1 MIKRKTTKVV
11 VKSSTTEISNKNR
24 YQQQGIF
31 KYLFIVIV
39 ITALALFMIPG
50 VFSNLKYGL
59 DLQGGFEILYEVS
72 SLNKDEKL
80 DKAMLTN
87 THKNLLR
94 RIDTLGVSEP
104 VIEIEGDNRIRVQLA
119 GVTDQETAREALAKP
134 AVLSFR
140 DSKNNL
146 LMTSDVLTSKGASE
160 DQDNRGLPAVKLS
173 IAKKD
178 EFYRVTKRI
187 SETEDKLII
196 IWLDYEEG
204 LSLTAKEVAGRNTY
218 GYEEN
223 GKFIECGSSNSRCLS
238 AATVSEGFSS
248 DVIIQGS
255 FTKDEVKQLVD
266 FINSGN
272 LPTKL
277 KELSSRTVQASFGE
291 KSLEKTYTAGIIGIA
306 LVALIM
312 ILLYRFAGF
321 ISAVGLLIYTV
332 ITFGIFWLVGG
343 VLTLQ
348 GIAAM
353 LLGIGMAVDANVL
366 SFSRIKDE
374 LAKGSSLIGA
384 FKKGNTNSIKTI
396 IDANVTTLLV
406 AVILF
411 IFGESS
417 TKGFATML
425 IISIFVT
432 MIVMVVVVRLIL
444 RKFVETKRFDDKV
457 SLFVGKPKKKQRK
470 INFVKNGMK
479 FLIISGICI
488 IAGIVSLVMSGLNLG
503 VDFKGGTSITVNAD
517 MTEKEIKEEL
527 KGYTIDTIDM
537 NSPITIKIE
546 EKLSKKKI
554 DNLEKT
560 FETKYQASAD
570 INTVS
575 NIVMAERVKNAIY
588 SVILGIIG
596 MIIYISIRF
605 KFNFGISSI
614 ICLAHD
620 VFIIIAVFSLLKLEV
635 SAIFVAAILSI
646 IGYSINNTI
655 VVFDRIR
662 ENTRKKQIKTEE
674 ELAEVVN
681 DSIAETLYRSVIT
694 SITTMLPV
702 ICLIVFG
709 SKEILNFNIAL
720 LIGLIAGTYS
730 SILLA
735 GVIWIKLD
743 KKNIGKKPTKKWY
756 EIDTK
761 SEKLIN
767 GINS

>member
-1 MIKRKTTKVV
+1 MK
-11 VKSSTTEISNKNR
+11 
-24 YQQQGIF
+24 QQGIL
-31 KYLFIVIV
+31 KYSVIV
-39 ITALALFMIPG
+39 IIITALILIMMPG
-50 VFSNLKYGL
+50 IFNNLKYGL
-59 DLQGGFEILYEVS
+59 DLQGGFEVLYEVS
-72 SLNKDEKL
+72 SLDENEEL
-80 DKAMLTN
+80 NSDMLNN

-94 RIDTLGVSEP
+94 RIDTLGVAEP
-104 VIEIEGDNRIRVQLA
+104 VITIEGDNRIRVQLA
-119 GVTDQETAREALAKP
+119 GVTDQETAREVLSKP

-140 DSKNNL
+140 DSSNNL
-146 LMTSDVLTSKGASE
+146 LMTSEVLTSKGASE
-160 DQDNRGLPAVKLS
+160 DQDNKGLPAVKLS

-187 SETEDKLII
+187 SETEDKLIV
-196 IWLDYEEG
+196 IWLDYEDG
-204 LSLTAKEVAGRNTY
+204 LSLKPQTIGNHKTY

-223 GKFIECGSSNSRCLS
+223 GKFIECGSATSKCLS
-238 AATVSEGFSS
+238 AATVNEGFSS

-291 KSLEKTYTAGIIGIA
+291 KSLEKTYTAGIIGFI
-306 LVALIM
+306 LVAIFM

-321 ISAVGLLIYTV
+321 ISSIGLLIYTV

-353 LLGIGMAVDANVL
+353 LLGVGMAVDANVL

-374 LAKGSSLIGA
+374 LGKGSSLIGA

-406 AVILF
+406 AIILF

-432 MIVMVVVVRLIL
+432 MLVMVVITRLIL
-444 RKFVETKRFDDKV
+444 RKFVETDFFNDKL
-457 SLFVGKPKKKQRK
+457 SFFIGKPKKQYRK
-470 INFVKNGMK
+470 INFVKNGFK
-479 FLIISGICI
+479 YLLIASICI
-488 IAGIVSLVMSGLNLG
+488 IAGIVSIIITGLNLG

-517 MTEKEIKEEL
+517 ISKKEIKEEL
-527 KGYTIDTIDM
+527 KGYTIDSIDM

-554 DNLEKT
+554 DALEKT
-560 FETKYQASAD
+560 FEAKYQASAD

-575 NIVMAERVKNAIY
+575 NIVMAERIKNAIY

-655 VVFDRIR
+655 VIFDRIR
-662 ENTRKKQIKTEE
+662 ENMHKKEIKTEE
-674 ELAEVVN
+674 ELAEIVN
-681 DSIAETLYRSVIT
+681 KSISETMYRSIIT

-702 ICLIVFG
+702 ICLIIFG
-709 SKEILNFNIAL
+709 SKEIITFNIAL
-720 LIGLIAGTYS
+720 FIGLIAGTYS

-735 GVIWIKLD
+735 GIIWIKLD
-743 KKNIGKKPTKKWY
+743 KKNIGKKVTKKWY
-756 EIDTK
+756 EDDTK
-761 SEKLIN
+761 SEKLIK

>member
-1 MIKRKTTKVV
+1 MK
-11 VKSSTTEISNKNR
+11 
-24 YQQQGIF
+24 QHGML
-31 KYLFIVIV
+31 KYSIIMVV

-50 VFSNLKYGL
+50 IFGSLKYGL
-59 DLQGGFEILYEVS
+59 DLQGGFEVLYEVS
-72 SLNKDEKL
+72 SLNEDEEL
-80 DKAMLTN
+80 DESMLNN
-87 THKNLLR
+87 TRKNLLR

-119 GVTDQETAREALAKP
+119 GVTDQDTAREVLSKP

-140 DSKNNL
+140 DSSNNL

-160 DQDNRGLPAVKLS
+160 DSDNKGLPAVKLS
-173 IAKKD
+173 ISKKD

-187 SETEDKLII
+187 SETEDRLIV

-204 LSLTAKEVAGRNTY
+204 LSYNKQTG

-223 GKFIECGSSNSRCLS
+223 GKFVKCGSSNSRCLS

-255 FTKDEVKQLVD
+255 FTKDDVKQLVD
-266 FINSGN
+266 YINSGN

-277 KELSSRTVQASFGE
+277 EEISSKTVTASFGE
-291 KSLEKTYTAGIIGIA
+291 KSLDKTYTAGIIGIA
-306 LVALIM
+306 AVAIFM
-312 ILLYRFAGF
+312 IILYHFAGL
-321 ISAVGLLIYTV
+321 ISAIGLLIYTIV
-332 ITFGIFWLVGG
+332 TFGIFWLVGG

-374 LAKGSSLIGA
+374 LKKGSSLAGA

-396 IDANVTTLLV
+396 IDANITTLLV
-406 AVILF
+406 AIILF

-432 MIVMVVVVRLIL
+432 MIVMVVIVRLIL
-444 RKFVETKRFDDKV
+444 RRFVETGFFDNKV
-457 SLFVGKPKKKQRK
+457 TAFIGKPKKTKRK
-470 INFVKNGMK
+470 VDYVKNGTK
-479 FLIISGICI
+479 FLIILFICI
-488 IAGIVSLVMSGLNLG
+488 IAGVVSLFINKLNLG
-503 VDFKGGTSITVNAD
+503 VAFKGGTSITINAD
-517 MTEKEIKEEL
+517 MTKKEIKEEL
-527 KGYTIDTIDM
+527 KDYTIDSIDM
-537 NSPITIKIE
+537 NEPISVRIE
-546 EKLSKKKI
+546 EKLTKEQITEMKNYFEKEKK
-554 DNLEKT
+554 
-560 FETKYQASAD
+560 ASTD
-570 INTVS
+570 INVVS
-575 NIVMAERVKNAIY
+575 NIVQIELIKNALY
-588 SVILGIIG
+588 SILLAIIG

-614 ICLAHD
+614 LCLGHD
-620 VFIIIAVFSLLKLEV
+620 VFIIIALFSLLKLEV
-635 SAIFVAAILSI
+635 STIFITALLSI

-662 ENTRKKQIKTEE
+662 EKSKGKEFKTKD
-674 ELAEVVN
+674 ELKEVVN
-681 DSIAETLYRSVIT
+681 DSISETMTRSIIT

-702 ICLIVFG
+702 ISLIIFG

-720 LIGLIAGTYS
+720 LIGLVAGTYS

-735 GVIWIKLD
+735 GVIWYKLAN
-743 KKNIGKKPTKKWY
+743 KNVGKKPTKKWY
-756 EIDTK
+756 EVDTK
-761 SEKLIN
+761 SEKLIK

>member
-1 MIKRKTTKVV
+1 MKQHGMLKYSVLMI
-11 VKSSTTEISNKNR
+11 I
-24 YQQQGIF
+24 
-31 KYLFIVIV
+31 

-50 VFSNLKYGL
+50 IFSSLKYGL
-59 DLQGGFEILYEVS
+59 DLQGGFEVLYEVS
-72 SLNKDEKL
+72 SLNEDEKL
-80 DKAMLTN
+80 DESMLNN
-87 THKNLLR
+87 TRKNLLR

-119 GVTDQETAREALAKP
+119 GVTDQDTAREVLAKP

-140 DSKNNL
+140 DSSNNL

-160 DQDNRGLPAVKLS
+160 DNDNKGLPAVKLS
-173 IAKKD
+173 ISKKD

-204 LSLTAKEVAGRNTY
+204 LSYNKQTG

-223 GKFIECGSSNSRCLS
+223 GKFVKCGSSNSRCLS

-255 FTKDEVKQLVD
+255 FTKDDVKQLVD
-266 FINSGN
+266 YINSGN

-277 KELSSRTVQASFGE
+277 DEISSKTVTASFGE
-291 KSLEKTYTAGIIGIA
+291 KSLDKTYTAGIIGIA
-306 LVALIM
+306 LVALLM
-312 ILLYRFAGF
+312 IALYHFAGL
-321 ISAVGLLIYTV
+321 ISAIGLLIYTV
-332 ITFGIFWLVGG
+332 VTFGIFWLVGG

-374 LAKGSSLIGA
+374 LKKGSSLSGA

-396 IDANVTTLLV
+396 VDANVTTLLV
-406 AVILF
+406 AIILF

-432 MIVMVVVVRLIL
+432 MIVMVVIVRLIL
-444 RKFVETKRFDDKV
+444 RRFVETGFFDNKI
-457 SLFVGKPKKKQRK
+457 SAFIGKPKKTRRK
-470 INFVKNGMK
+470 IDYVKNGTK
-479 FLIISGICI
+479 FLIISFICI
-488 IAGIVSLVMSGLNLG
+488 IVGIVSLFINNLNLG
-503 VDFKGGTSITVNAD
+503 VAFKGGTSITINAD
-517 MTEKEIKEEL
+517 MSKKEIKEEL
-527 KGYTIDTIDM
+527 KDYTIDSIDM
-537 NSPITIKIE
+537 NAPISVKIE
-546 EKLSKKKI
+546 EKLTKEQITEMKNYFENEKK
-554 DNLEKT
+554 
-560 FETKYQASAD
+560 ASTD
-570 INTVS
+570 INVVS
-575 NIVMAERVKNAIY
+575 NIVQVELIKNAIY
-588 SVILGIIG
+588 SIVLAIIG

-614 ICLAHD
+614 LCLAHD
-620 VFIIIAVFSLLKLEV
+620 VFIIIALFSLAKLEV
-635 SAIFVAAILSI
+635 STIFITALLSI

-662 ENTRKKQIKTEE
+662 EKLKGKELKTTD
-674 ELAEVVN
+674 ELKEVVN
-681 DSIAETLYRSVIT
+681 DSISETMYRSIIT

-702 ICLIVFG
+702 IALIIFG

-735 GVIWIKLD
+735 GVIWFKLD
-743 KKNIGKKPTKKWY
+743 KKNVGKKPTKKWY
-756 EIDTK
+756 EVDTK
-761 SEKLIN
+761 SEKLIK

>member
-1 MIKRKTTKVV
+1 MKQHGMLKYSVLMI
-11 VKSSTTEISNKNR
+11 I
-24 YQQQGIF
+24 
-31 KYLFIVIV
+31 

-50 VFSNLKYGL
+50 IFSSLKYGL
-59 DLQGGFEILYEVS
+59 DLQGGFEVLYEVS
-72 SLNKDEKL
+72 SLNEDEKL
-80 DKAMLTN
+80 DESMLNN
-87 THKNLLR
+87 TRKNLLR

-119 GVTDQETAREALAKP
+119 GVTDQDTAREVLAKP

-140 DSKNNL
+140 DSSNNL

-160 DQDNRGLPAVKLS
+160 DNDNKGLPAVKLS
-173 IAKKD
+173 ISKKD

-204 LSLTAKEVAGRNTY
+204 LSYNKQTG

-223 GKFIECGSSNSRCLS
+223 GKFVKCGSSNSRCLS

-255 FTKDEVKQLVD
+255 FTKDDVKQLVD
-266 FINSGN
+266 YINSGN

-277 KELSSRTVQASFGE
+277 DEISSKTVTASFGE
-291 KSLEKTYTAGIIGIA
+291 KSLDKTYTAGIIGIA
-306 LVALIM
+306 LVALLM
-312 ILLYRFAGF
+312 IALYHFAGL
-321 ISAVGLLIYTV
+321 ISAIGLLIYTV
-332 ITFGIFWLVGG
+332 VTFGIFWLVGG

-374 LAKGSSLIGA
+374 LKKGSSLSGA

-406 AVILF
+406 AIILF

-432 MIVMVVVVRLIL
+432 MIVMVVIVRLIL
-444 RKFVETKRFDDKV
+444 RRFVETGFFDNKI
-457 SLFVGKPKKKQRK
+457 SAFIGKPKKTRRK
-470 INFVKNGMK
+470 IDYVKNGTK
-479 FLIISGICI
+479 FLIISFICI
-488 IAGIVSLVMSGLNLG
+488 IVGIVSLFINNLNLG
-503 VDFKGGTSITVNAD
+503 VAFKGGTSITINAD
-517 MTEKEIKEEL
+517 MSKKEIKEEL
-527 KGYTIDTIDM
+527 KDYTIDSIDM
-537 NSPITIKIE
+537 NAPISVKIE
-546 EKLSKKKI
+546 EKLTKEQITEMKNYFENEKK
-554 DNLEKT
+554 
-560 FETKYQASAD
+560 ASTD
-570 INTVS
+570 INVVS
-575 NIVMAERVKNAIY
+575 NIVQVELIKNAIY
-588 SVILGIIG
+588 SIVLAIIG

-614 ICLAHD
+614 LCLAHD
-620 VFIIIAVFSLLKLEV
+620 VFIIIALFSLAKLEV
-635 SAIFVAAILSI
+635 STIFITALLSI

-662 ENTRKKQIKTEE
+662 EKLKGKELKTTD
-674 ELAEVVN
+674 ELKEVVN
-681 DSIAETLYRSVIT
+681 DSISETMYRSIIT

-702 ICLIVFG
+702 IALIIFG

-735 GVIWIKLD
+735 GVIWFKLD
-743 KKNIGKKPTKKWY
+743 KKNVGKKPTKKWY
-756 EIDTK
+756 EVDTK
-761 SEKLIN
+761 SEKLIK

>member
-1 MIKRKTTKVV
+1 MK
-11 VKSSTTEISNKNR
+11 
-24 YQQQGIF
+24 QHGML
-31 KYLFIVIV
+31 KYSLIMVI

-50 VFSNLKYGL
+50 IFNSLKYGL
-59 DLQGGFEILYEVS
+59 DLQGGFEVLYQVS
-72 SLNKDEKL
+72 SLNEDEEL
-80 DKAMLTN
+80 DEAMLNN

-104 VIEIEGDNRIRVQLA
+104 VITIEGNDRIRVQLA
-119 GVTDQETAREALAKP
+119 GVTDQDEAREVLAKP
-134 AVLSFR
+134 AVLTFR

-160 DQDNRGLPAVKLS
+160 GQSNNGMPAVALS
-173 IAKKD
+173 ISKKD
-178 EFYRVTKRI
+178 EFYRVTKKI
-187 SETEDKLII
+187 SETEDQLIV
-196 IWLDYEEG
+196 IWLDYEDN
-204 LSLTAKEVAGRNTY
+204 LSLTSRTINNHKAY

-223 GKFIECGSSNSRCLS
+223 GKFIECGSSSSRCLS

-277 KELSSRTVQASFGE
+277 EEISSKTVAASFGE

-306 LVALIM
+306 LVALLM
-312 ILLYRFAGF
+312 ILLYRFAGL
-321 ISAVGLLIYTV
+321 ISAIGLLIYTI

-374 LAKGSSLIGA
+374 LKKGSSLEGA

-406 AVILF
+406 AIILF

-432 MIVMVVVVRLIL
+432 MIVMVVITRLIL
-444 RKFVETKRFDDKV
+444 RRFVETGFFDNKINA
-457 SLFVGKPKKKQRK
+457 FIGKPKKNKRK
-470 INFVKNGMK
+470 INYVKNGAK
-479 FLIISGICI
+479 FLLISTICLV
-488 IAGIVSLVMSGLNLG
+488 AGISSLFINGLNLG
-503 VDFKGGTSITVNAD
+503 VDFNGGTSITINAD
-517 MTEKEIKEEL
+517 LTKNEIKKEL
-527 KGYTIDTIDM
+527 KDYTINSIDM
-537 NSPITIKIE
+537 NAPISVKIE
-546 EKLSKKKI
+546 EKLTKDEI
-554 DNLEKT
+554 TEMQNH
-560 FETKYQASAD
+560 FETAYKASTD
-570 INTVS
+570 INVVS
-575 NIVMAERVKNAIY
+575 NIVQVELIKNAIY
-588 SVILGIIG
+588 SVILAILG

-605 KFNFGISSI
+605 RFNFGVSSI
-614 ICLAHD
+614 LCLAHD
-620 VFIIIAVFSLLKLEV
+620 VFIIIALFSLLKLEV
-635 SAIFVAAILSI
+635 STIFIAAILSI

-655 VVFDRIR
+655 VIFDRIR
-662 ENTRKKQIKTEE
+662 ENLHNNQIKAEE
-674 ELAEVVN
+674 ELINVVN
-681 DSIAETLYRSVIT
+681 NSISETMYRSIIT

-702 ICLIVFG
+702 ICLIIFG

-735 GVIWIKLD
+735 GIIWIKLD
-743 KKNIGKKPTKKWY
+743 KKNIGKKRIKKWY
-756 EIDTK
+756 EDDTK
-761 SEKLIN
+761 SEKLIK
-767 GINS
+767 GINA

>member
-1 MIKRKTTKVV
+1 MK
-11 VKSSTTEISNKNR
+11 
-24 YQQQGIF
+24 QHGML
-31 KYLFIVIV
+31 KYSVLVII

-50 VFSNLKYGL
+50 IFSSLKYGL
-59 DLQGGFEILYEVS
+59 DLQGGFEVLYEVS
-72 SLNKDEKL
+72 SLNENEKL
-80 DKAMLTN
+80 DESMLNN
-87 THKNLLR
+87 TRKNLLR

-119 GVTDQETAREALAKP
+119 GVTDQDTAREVLAKP

-140 DSKNNL
+140 DSSNNL

-160 DQDNRGLPAVKLS
+160 DNDNKGLPAVKLS
-173 IAKKD
+173 ISKKD

-204 LSLTAKEVAGRNTY
+204 LSYNKQTG

-223 GKFIECGSSNSRCLS
+223 GKFVKCGSSNSRCLS

-255 FTKDEVKQLVD
+255 FTKDDVKQLVD
-266 FINSGN
+266 YINSGN

-277 KELSSRTVQASFGE
+277 DEISSKTVTASFGE
-291 KSLEKTYTAGIIGIA
+291 KSLDKTYTAGIIGIA
-306 LVALIM
+306 LVALLM
-312 ILLYRFAGF
+312 IALYHFAGL
-321 ISAVGLLIYTV
+321 ISAIGLLIYTV
-332 ITFGIFWLVGG
+332 VTFGIFWLVGG

-374 LAKGSSLIGA
+374 LKKGSSLSGA

-406 AVILF
+406 AIILF

-425 IISIFVT
+425 IISIFVI
-432 MIVMVVVVRLIL
+432 MIVMVVIVRLIL
-444 RKFVETKRFDDKV
+444 RRFVETGFFDNKI
-457 SLFVGKPKKKQRK
+457 SAFIGKPKKTRRK
-470 INFVKNGMK
+470 IDYVKNGTK
-479 FLIISGICI
+479 FLIISFICI
-488 IAGIVSLVMSGLNLG
+488 IVGIVSLFINNLNLG
-503 VDFKGGTSITVNAD
+503 VAFKGGTSITINAD
-517 MTEKEIKEEL
+517 MSKKEIKEEL
-527 KGYTIDTIDM
+527 KDYTIDSIDM
-537 NSPITIKIE
+537 NAPISVKIE
-546 EKLSKKKI
+546 EKLTKEQITEMKNYFENEKK
-554 DNLEKT
+554 
-560 FETKYQASAD
+560 ASTD
-570 INTVS
+570 INVVS
-575 NIVMAERVKNAIY
+575 NIVQVELIKNAIY
-588 SVILGIIG
+588 SIVLAIIG

-614 ICLAHD
+614 LCLAHD
-620 VFIIIAVFSLLKLEV
+620 VFIIIALFSLAKLEV
-635 SAIFVAAILSI
+635 STIFITALLSI

-662 ENTRKKQIKTEE
+662 EKLKGKELKTTD
-674 ELAEVVN
+674 ELKEVVN
-681 DSIAETLYRSVIT
+681 DSISETMYRSIIT

-702 ICLIVFG
+702 IALIIFG

-735 GVIWIKLD
+735 GVIWFKLD
-743 KKNIGKKPTKKWY
+743 KKNVGKKPTKKWY
-756 EIDTK
+756 EVDTK
-761 SEKLIN
+761 SEKLIK

>member
-1 MIKRKTTKVV
+1 MKQHGMLKYSVLMI
-11 VKSSTTEISNKNR
+11 I
-24 YQQQGIF
+24 
-31 KYLFIVIV
+31 

-50 VFSNLKYGL
+50 IFSSLKYGL
-59 DLQGGFEILYEVS
+59 DLQGGFEVLYEVS
-72 SLNKDEKL
+72 SLNENERLDES
-80 DKAMLTN
+80 MLNN
-87 THKNLLR
+87 TRKNLLR

-119 GVTDQETAREALAKP
+119 GVTDQDTAREVLAKP

-140 DSKNNL
+140 DSSNNL

-160 DQDNRGLPAVKLS
+160 DNDNKGLPAVKLS
-173 IAKKD
+173 ISKKD

-204 LSLTAKEVAGRNTY
+204 LSYNKQTG

-223 GKFIECGSSNSRCLS
+223 GKFVKCGSSNSRCLS

-255 FTKDEVKQLVD
+255 FTKDDVKQLVD
-266 FINSGN
+266 YINSGN

-277 KELSSRTVQASFGE
+277 DEISSKTVTASFGE
-291 KSLEKTYTAGIIGIA
+291 KSLDKTYTAGIIGIA
-306 LVALIM
+306 LVALLM
-312 ILLYRFAGF
+312 IALYHFAGL
-321 ISAVGLLIYTV
+321 ISAIGLLIYTV
-332 ITFGIFWLVGG
+332 VTFGIFWLVGG

-374 LAKGSSLIGA
+374 LKKGSSLSGA

-406 AVILF
+406 AIILF

-432 MIVMVVVVRLIL
+432 MIVMVVIVRLIL
-444 RKFVETKRFDDKV
+444 RRFVETGFFDNKI
-457 SLFVGKPKKKQRK
+457 SAFVGKPKKTRRK
-470 INFVKNGMK
+470 IDYIKNGTK
-479 FLIISGICI
+479 FLIISFICI
-488 IAGIVSLVMSGLNLG
+488 IVGIVSLFINNLNLG
-503 VDFKGGTSITVNAD
+503 VAFKGGTSITINAD
-517 MTEKEIKEEL
+517 MSKKEIKEEL
-527 KGYTIDTIDM
+527 KDYTIDSIDM
-537 NSPITIKIE
+537 NAPISVKIE
-546 EKLSKKKI
+546 EKLTKEQITEMKNYFENEKK
-554 DNLEKT
+554 
-560 FETKYQASAD
+560 ASTD
-570 INTVS
+570 INVVS
-575 NIVMAERVKNAIY
+575 NIVQVELIKNAIY
-588 SVILGIIG
+588 SIVLAIIG

-614 ICLAHD
+614 LCLAHD
-620 VFIIIAVFSLLKLEV
+620 VFIIIALFSLAKLEV
-635 SAIFVAAILSI
+635 STIFITALLSI

-662 ENTRKKQIKTEE
+662 EKLKGKELKTTD
-674 ELAEVVN
+674 ELKEVVN
-681 DSIAETLYRSVIT
+681 DSISETMYRSIIT

-702 ICLIVFG
+702 IALIIFG

-735 GVIWIKLD
+735 GVIWFKLD
-743 KKNIGKKPTKKWY
+743 KKNVGKKPTKKWY
-756 EIDTK
+756 EVDTK
-761 SEKLIN
+761 SEKLIK

>member
-1 MIKRKTTKVV
+1 MK
-11 VKSSTTEISNKNR
+11 
-24 YQQQGIF
+24 QHGML
-31 KYLFIVIV
+31 KYSLIVIV
-39 ITALALFMIPG
+39 VIALALLMIPG
-50 VFSNLKYGL
+50 IFGSLKYGL
-59 DLQGGFEILYEVS
+59 DLQGGFEVLYEVS
-72 SLNKDEKL
+72 SLNDDEEL
-80 DKAMLTN
+80 TTDMLNN

-94 RIDTLGVSEP
+94 RIDTLGVAEP
-104 VIEIEGDNRIRVQLA
+104 VITIEGDDRIRVQLA
-119 GVTDQETAREALAKP
+119 GVTDQETAREVLSKP

-140 DSKNNL
+140 DSNNNL

-160 DQDNRGLPAVKLS
+160 GQSSTGMPAVALS

-178 EFYRVTKRI
+178 EFYRVTKKI
-187 SETEDKLII
+187 SQAEDQLIV
-196 IWLDYEEG
+196 IWLDYEDG
-204 LSLTAKEVAGRNTY
+204 LSLTTSTIGNRNAY
-218 GYEEN
+218 GYQEN
-223 GKFIECGSSNSRCLS
+223 GKFVECGSSNSRCLS
-238 AATVSEGFSS
+238 AATVKEAFSS

-255 FTKDEVKQLVD
+255 FTKDEVKRLVD
-266 FINSGN
+266 YINSGN

-291 KSLEKTYTAGIIGIA
+291 KSLEKTYMAGIIGIA
-306 LVALIM
+306 LVAAFM

-321 ISAVGLLIYTV
+321 ISSVGLLIYTI

-374 LAKGSSLIGA
+374 LGKGSSLIGA

-406 AVILF
+406 AIILF

-432 MIVMVVVVRLIL
+432 MLVMVVITRLIL
-444 RKFVETKRFDDKV
+444 RRFIETNFFNERI
-457 SLFVGKPKKKQRK
+457 SLFIGKPKKKQRK
-470 INFVKNGMK
+470 INFAKNGLK
-479 FLIISGICI
+479 YLIVSSICV
-488 IAGIVSLVMSGLNLG
+488 IAGIVSLVISGLNLG
-503 VDFKGGTSITVNAD
+503 VDFKGGTSITVNGNI
-517 MTEKEIKEEL
+517 TKQEIKEEL
-527 KGYTIDTIDM
+527 SDYTIDNIDM
-537 NSPITIKIE
+537 NSPVTIKIE

-554 DNLEKT
+554 DALEKT
-560 FETKYQASAD
+560 FETKYKASAD

-575 NIVMAERVKNAIY
+575 NIVMTERVKNAIY
-588 SVILGIIG
+588 SIILGIIG

-620 VFIIIAVFSLLKLEV
+620 VFIIVAIFSLLQLEV

-662 ENTRKKQIKTEE
+662 ENMHKKEIKNED
-674 ELAEVVN
+674 ELKEIVN
-681 DSIAETLYRSVIT
+681 NSISETMYRSVIT

-702 ICLIVFG
+702 ICLIIFG
-709 SKEILNFNIAL
+709 SKEIINFNIAL
-720 LIGLIAGTYS
+720 LIGLVAGTYS

-735 GVIWIKLD
+735 GIIWIKLD
-743 KKNIGKKPTKKWY
+743 KKNIGKKETKKWY
-756 EIDTK
+756 EDNTK
-761 SEKLIN
+761 SEKLIK